1 MRRFG
6 TAPWT
11 LALAAGPWLQL
22 YLGSMK
28 VSDVTA
34 KVLEAKRL
42 KLPGVVFH
50 AGPRTLVRF
59 ASNCAG
65 LARAHGVAF
74 AWAIGADGE
83 DDSDR
88 SRLTV
93 EEKADC
99 LADVCER
106 FAPAFAVP
114 NAESQWDSDK
124 GDVDDMD
131 EAGALRMGA
140 RFRAR
145 CPNVLVIDQPWFAMD
160 SHGEER
166 KTAKPLGE
174 GGTFAG
180 FPSDEFASWV
190 DARAPQVY
198 FRNFGA
204 ADPSA
209 YARVVAWHERDW
221 AKHDLSLARLGL
233 VRPRTY
239 TLQGYGHHRRPQDF
253 VDALLWLRDRPS
265 ILWWDQEYERRWPVT
280 AACIEAVNRIVRE
293 GHAPAGREP
302 RECVR
307 SWQRSLGLEGA
318 QVDGLCGWGTLEHA
332 GIARRPTT

>member
-1 MRRFG
+1 ML
-6 TAPWT
+6 PSWT
-11 LALAAGPWLQL
+11 GPAIALGPWLQL

-28 VSDVTA
+28 PADVTA
-34 KVLEAKRL
+34 MVLEAKRL
-42 KLPGVVFH
+42 KLPGVIFH
-50 AGPRTLVRF
+50 AGPRSLVR
-59 ASNCAG
+59 AAPNCAG
-65 LARAHGVAF
+65 LARAHDIAF

-83 DDSDR
+83 EDSDG

-106 FAPAFAVP
+106 FAPAFAVV

-124 GDVDDMD
+124 GDDDDMD
-131 EAGALRMGA
+131 ESGALRMGA

-145 CPNVLVIDQPWFAMD
+145 CPRVLVIDQPWFAMD

-166 KTAKPLGE
+166 KIAKPLGQ

-198 FRNFGA
+198 FRNFGSG
-204 ADPSA
+204 DPTA

-221 AKHDLSLARLGL
+221 AKHDASLERLGL

-239 TLQGYGHHRRPQDF
+239 TLQAYGHHLRPQDF
-253 VDALLWLRDRPS
+253 VDALLSLRDRAS
-265 ILWWDQEYERRWPVT
+265 VLWWDHEFIARWPVT
-280 AACIEAVNRIVRE
+280 AACIEAVNRIVRG
-293 GHAPAGREP
+293 GHAPPGRES
-302 RECVR
+302 RDCVR
-307 SWQRSLGLEGA
+307 SWQRALGLDGA
-318 QVDGLCGWGTLEHA
+318 QLDGLCGWGTIERA
-332 GIARRPTT
+332 GIARRA